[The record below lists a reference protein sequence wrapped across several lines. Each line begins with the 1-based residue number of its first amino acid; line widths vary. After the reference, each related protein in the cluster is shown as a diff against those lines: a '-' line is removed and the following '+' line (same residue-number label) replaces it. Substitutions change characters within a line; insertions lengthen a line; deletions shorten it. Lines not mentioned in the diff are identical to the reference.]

1 MDIKVQDLSVVE
13 FQSLISDTVRETMEN
28 IIEDIFA
35 LSSDK
40 YLRSIKEARSNY
52 NQGKVKNLEEIFDV

>member
-1 MDIKVQDLSVVE
+1 MNIKVQDLSVVE
-13 FQSLISDTVRETMEN
+13 FQSLISDTVRETMED

-40 YLRSIKEARSNY
+40 YLRSIKEARSDY

>member
-1 MDIKVQDLSVVE
+1 MNIKVQDLSVVE
-13 FQSLISDTVRETMEN
+13 FQSLISDTVRETMED

-40 YLRSIKEARSNY
+40 YLRSIKEERSDY
-52 NQGKVKNLEEIFDV
+52 NQGRVKNLEEIFDA

>member
-1 MDIKVQDLSVVE
+1 MVIKVQDLSVVE

>member
-1 MDIKVQDLSVVE
+1 
-13 FQSLISDTVRETMEN
+13 MED

-40 YLRSIKEARSNY
+40 YLHSIKEARSDY
-52 NQGKVKNLEEIFDV
+52 NQGKVKNLEEVFDV

>member
-13 FQSLISDTVRETMEN
+13 FQSLISDTVRETMED

-40 YLRSIKEARSNY
+40 YLRSIKEARSDY

>member
-13 FQSLISDTVRETMEN
+13 FQSLISDTVRETVED

-52 NQGKVKNLEEIFDV
+52 NQGKLKNLEEIFDV

>member
-1 MDIKVQDLSVVE
+1 MGIKVQDLSVVE
-13 FQSLISDTVRETMEN
+13 FQSLISDTVRETMED

-40 YLRSIKEARSNY
+40 YLRSIKEARSDY

>member
-13 FQSLISDTVRETMEN
+13 FQSLISDTVRETVED

-40 YLRSIKEARSNY
+40 YLRSIKEARSDY
-52 NQGKVKNLEEIFDV
+52 NQGKIKNLEEIFDV

>member
-13 FQSLISDTVRETMEN
+13 LQSLISDTVRETMEN

-40 YLRSIKEARSNY
+40 YLRSIKEARSDY

>member
-13 FQSLISDTVRETMEN
+13 LKSLISDTVRETMED

-40 YLRSIKEARSNY
+40 YLRSIKEARSDY
-52 NQGKVKNLEEIFDV
+52 NQGRVKNLEEIFDV